1 MPDIEA
7 LLTRWQSA
15 GILDATIATRI
26 RAWESQQKHPTGIR
40 WQGIVALILGAIL
53 LASGVV
59 LFVSAHWDEFGPG
72 ARLTIVLAM
81 VALFHLA
88 GAYTR
93 ASFRNLS
100 TALHAVGTASTGAAI
115 ALVGQIFNIQEHW
128 PAAILL
134 WALAALAGWALLHDE
149 AQQILTLLLIPAW
162 LFSELEYYSQSHI
175 GQSVYLGRF
184 LFAWSV
190 LYLTFFL
197 DTKRKAV
204 QGILF
209 AAGAVAVIVG
219 VVSTLESWTT
229 WGEQTSLPLHVKFW
243 GWVAIAVL
251 PLFAALFRFGKS
263 FIPVAAAV
271 LVAAV
276 LPWCRH
282 TWVVRSNYPQAYP
295 NSYTQSEPTIFA
307 HALVAAFAIFLIWW
321 GVRQA
326 SKALVNLG
334 IVGFAITV
342 VWFYFSNILDKFGRS
357 LGLIG
362 LGILFLAGGWAL
374 ERMRRRLIAQMSPST
389 AATEAVQ

>member
-1 MPDIEA
+1 
-7 LLTRWQSA
+7 
-15 GILDATIATRI
+15 
-26 RAWESQQKHPTGIR
+26 
-40 WQGIVALILGAIL
+40 
-53 LASGVV
+53 
-59 LFVSAHWDEFGPG
+59 
-72 ARLTIVLAM
+72 
-81 VALFHLA
+81 
-88 GAYTR
+88 
-93 ASFRNLS
+93 
-100 TALHAVGTASTGAAI
+100 
-115 ALVGQIFNIQEHW
+115 
-128 PAAILL
+128 
-134 WALAALAGWALLHDE
+134 
-149 AQQILTLLLIPAW
+149 
-162 LFSELEYYSQSHI
+162 
-175 GQSVYLGRF
+175 
-184 LFAWSV
+184 
-190 LYLTFFL
+190 
-197 DTKRKAV
+197 V

-219 VVSTLESWTT
+219 VVFTLESWTT

-263 FIPVAAAV
+263 FVPVGAAV

-276 LPWCRH
+276 LPWCSH
-282 TWVVRSNYPQAYP
+282 TLVVRSNYPQAYP

-389 AATEAVQ
+389 AATEVVQ